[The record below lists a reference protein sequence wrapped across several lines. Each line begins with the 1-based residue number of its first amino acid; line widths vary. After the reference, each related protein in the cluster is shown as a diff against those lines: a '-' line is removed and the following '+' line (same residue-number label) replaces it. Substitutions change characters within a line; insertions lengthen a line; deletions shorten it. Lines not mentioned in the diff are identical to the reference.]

1 MYGRGQTRSAC
12 RHLARPLKSV
22 RGQTAPRLPS
32 KKRNVSKK
40 IAAWLPPRAGTF
52 ATWREFDETSRDLA
66 GECLAKDVNRV
77 LIEATDCDEDSDI
90 PLRDTLTTMILT
102 GMPTQFRLALATNVR
117 RLQSLVRDF
126 QPSLRLFLIEARLF
140 DDRED
145 AARWLTG

>member
-1 MYGRGQTRSAC
+1 MA
-12 RHLARPLKSV
+12 V
-22 RGQTAPRLPS
+22 
-32 KKRNVSKK
+32 
-40 IAAWLPPRAGTF
+40 
-52 ATWREFDETSRDLA
+52 
-66 GECLAKDVNRV
+66 ECLAKDVNCV

-102 GMPTQFRLALATNVR
+102 GMPTQFRLALVTNVR

-126 QPSLRLFLIEARLF
+126 QPALRLFLIEARLF